1 MNFEGRVYRI
11 YWWIGCRAWD
21 KELSQSDWKVFSLNN
36 SKDAQLT
43 QERLEDVGLGVEG
56 RHLVLDTL
64 SWSQIE
70 MLNK

>member
-56 RHLVLDTL
+56 RHFGFRY
-64 SWSQIE
+64 IE
-70 MLNK
+70 LESNRNVE